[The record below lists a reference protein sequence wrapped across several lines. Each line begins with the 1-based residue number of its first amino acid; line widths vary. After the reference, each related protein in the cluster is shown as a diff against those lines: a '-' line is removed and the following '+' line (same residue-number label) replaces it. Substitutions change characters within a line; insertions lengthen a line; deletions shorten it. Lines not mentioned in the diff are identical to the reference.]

1 VWKILKKITI
11 LGINDGHDS
20 GAAIVQD
27 GKILAAI
34 NEERLR
40 NVKHYGGL
48 PSKSIEEVFRIS
60 GIAPE
65 EVDLIA
71 IAGLTRV
78 VRELNELNF
87 YLKTYYSFPLLA
99 GNEKFSKFLISL
111 FKKSRNISDLEPI
124 LKKLGLIEKEIMY
137 IEHHLA
143 HAASAYHLSPWK
155 LEEDILILTA
165 DGSGDGFS
173 STISIGRRGNIE
185 RIEGSSFYHSLGN
198 ALYSPITEYL
208 GMKWG
213 DHEYKI
219 MGLAPYGKAEY
230 CIDKIKK
237 IIDIDSNNPLKFK
250 NKSKVYISNS
260 QKKFHKILH
269 GQRFDNIAAA
279 TQQWYEELITKWVK
293 AAIKKTGLK
302 KIACAGG
309 NFLNVKANKLI
320 LEMEDVE
327 DAFFCPGAG
336 DEGLTVGAA
345 LQGYYQFAMREG
357 TKPIKLPLVG
367 NYFGTSFSNEE
378 IKEVLKKNDML
389 EQASFIDNIDEEI
402 GEMIAKSDNVIARC
416 KDGMEWGPRG
426 LGNRSIISNP
436 SNLKIV
442 QKINHAIKMRDFWMP
457 FGPSILDNRI
467 NDYVENPRSSPYMIL
482 AFDTTEKK
490 DEISAAIHPFDFTCR
505 PQTVDAQHNEGY
517 EKVLKSFE
525 AKTGIGG
532 VLNTSFNLHGFPIV
546 HSPEIAISTFKN
558 SALDYLALGN
568 YLIGKK

>member
-1 VWKILKKITI
+1 MKKITV

-20 GAAIVQD
+20 GAAIVQN
-27 GKILAAI
+27 GKVLAAI
-34 NEERLR
+34 NEERIR
-40 NVKHYGGL
+40 NIKHYGGL
-48 PSKSIEEVFRIS
+48 PSKSIEEVFKIS

-65 EVDLIA
+65 EIDLIA

-78 VRELNELNF
+78 VTELNELNF
-87 YLKTYYSFPLLA
+87 YLKTYYSFPSLA
-99 GNEKFSKFLISL
+99 GNEKISKLLISL
-111 FKKSRNISDLEPI
+111 FKKSRNISELEPV
-124 LKKLGLIEKEIMY
+124 LKKLGLFEKEVMY

-143 HAASAYHLSPWK
+143 HAASAYHLSPWE
-155 LEEDILILTA
+155 LDEDILVLTS

-173 STISIGRRGNIE
+173 STISIGSKGNLE

-230 CIDKIKK
+230 CIDKIKT
-237 IIDIDSNNPLKFK
+237 IIDIDPNNPLKFK
-250 NKSKVYISNS
+250 NKSKAYISNS
-260 QKKFHKILH
+260 QKKFQKILA

-279 TQQWYEELITKWVK
+279 TQLWYEELITKWVK
-293 AAIKKTGLK
+293 AAVKKTGLK

-320 LEMEDVE
+320 LEMDDVE
-327 DAFFCPGAG
+327 DVFFCPGAG

-345 LQGYYQFAMREG
+345 LQGYYQFVIREG
-357 TKPIKLPLVG
+357 IKPIKSPLVG
-367 NYFGTSFSNEE
+367 NYFGTSFSNDE

-389 EQASFIDNIDEEI
+389 ERASFVDDIDEEV
-402 GEMIAKSDNVIARC
+402 GELLSKSDNVIARC
-416 KDGMEWGPRG
+416 KDKMEWGPRG
-426 LGNRSIISNP
+426 LGNRSIIANP
-436 SNLKIV
+436 SNPKII

-457 FGPSILDNRI
+457 FGPSILYSRI
-467 NDYVENPRSSPYMIL
+467 ADYVKNPRLSPYMIL
-482 AFDTTEKK
+482 AFDTTEKR
-490 DEISAAIHPFDFTCR
+490 DELSAAIHPFDHTCR
-505 PQTVDAQHNEGY
+505 PQTVDAEHNLGY

-525 AKTGIGG
+525 SKTGIGG

-546 HSPEIAISTFKN
+546 HGPEIAISTFNN

-568 YLIGKK
+568 YLIRKK